1 MVIIYLMLGYL
12 LTDTSVLCE
21 NGTLCNGTTIQQ
33 CTEGEVSISSEPS
46 SPIEGDDV
54 TLTCNVKCN
63 ISNVTFQ
70 WKENG
75 DKIQK
80 ENNKTLLIENVLSP
94 VGEYVCSVNSSCY
107 CCDSKPYRPPV
118 SNNTV
123 IILVICGVAA
133 LALVLIMGL
142 IMKCKLKIDNDKHRE
157 RVRQRQAGQAAG
169 GPYPITPR
177 GS

>member
-33 CTEGEVSISSEPS
+33 CTEVSISSEPS
-46 SPIEGDDV
+46 SPSEGDDV
-54 TLTCNVKCN
+54 TLTCNEKCEN
-63 ISNVTFQ
+63 STVTYQ

-75 DKIQK
+75 GKIEG
-80 ENNKTLLIENVLSP
+80 ENNKTLLIKIVHSP
-94 VGEYVCSVNSSCY
+94 AGEYVCSVNCSCY
-107 CCDSKPYRPPV
+107 CCDSKPYTLSV
-118 SNNTV
+118 KENTV